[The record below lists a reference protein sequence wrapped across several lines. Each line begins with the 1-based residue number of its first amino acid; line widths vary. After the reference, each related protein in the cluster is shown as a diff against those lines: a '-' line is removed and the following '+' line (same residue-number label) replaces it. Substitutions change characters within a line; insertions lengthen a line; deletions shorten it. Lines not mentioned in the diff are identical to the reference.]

1 MAYQVATIKKTT
13 VVTSAKRAVGGAD
26 GYCNEIKKHKGKEV
40 EGGILIG
47 QTYFTSRPRGTLSA
61 HGFGKK
67 EVARL
72 NRTRG
77 LADNE
82 ATLEFI
88 QEHCR
93 KQKLKGRKIM
103 GLRLILSMDPVK
115 VTQLL
120 MDQVDIDRLLV
131 RVAEDT
137 FSTIA
142 RKFYPG
148 DELGF
153 VLGIHHDARVHGND
167 AWVSY
172 MAANATSAA
181 STETGAA
188 ASLADNGD
196 GNYVYTFAKNIADAA
211 NAGTTYDANATH
223 RFAMQVSQSGTSVSR
238 RWKRASSAVR
248 AMRSNVPGNSKA
260 AMAGAPGATGRL
272 IRPVS
277 SATTTAPFPCS
288 RESSRSRHRLPRPPP
303 SDRD

>member
-13 VVTSAKRAVGGAD
+13 VVTSAKRAVGWAD

-72 NRTRG
+72 NRTRS

-148 DELGF
+148 D
-153 VLGIHHDARVHGND
+153 D
-167 AWVSY
+167 SP
-172 MAANATSAA
+172 ANRWLEALFNKTGVVKLSTAQAQNLAA
-181 STETGAA
+181 SHKAWMRNLHVAG
-188 ASLADNGD
+188 
-196 GNYVYTFAKNIADAA
+196 DAA
-211 NAGTTYDANATH
+211 FRIAF
-223 RFAMQVSQSGTSVSR
+223 RLE
-238 RWKRASSAVR
+238 
-248 AMRSNVPGNSKA
+248 
-260 AMAGAPGATGRL
+260 APAL
-272 IRPVS
+272 QKQPWQ
-277 SATTTAPFPCS
+277 
-288 RESSRSRHRLPRPPP
+288 LP
-303 SDRD
+303 